1 MGSRIDIPKLIT
13 DIAQNYLFMQNT
25 AFKKRKITALA
36 VIGLLM
42 LLMYGTN
49 LSERQAFKDISG
61 TFTEVY
67 NDRLVVEGYIFRI
80 SENLFRI
87 QKLVDHCDTNYDY
100 SKVINEIAEKE
111 RAIMEI
117 VSNFENTKLTDNEA
131 QYLTDFKAIIE
142 NDLQIKNYGLLYSD
156 SSGVNLNQVQLY
168 DKKISK
174 AQQDLDNLSKIQLEE
189 GEKLINKANIIIN
202 RSQIWS
208 QFEVAL
214 LIILALALYLLLF
227 RNNLTFQK

>member
-1 MGSRIDIPKLIT
+1 MRNAP
-13 DIAQNYLFMQNT
+13 FR
-25 AFKKRKITALA
+25 KRKITALI

-42 LLMYGTN
+42 LLIYGKN
-49 LSERQAFKDISG
+49 LTERQAFKNISS
-61 TFTEVY
+61 TFKEVY

-87 QKLVDHCDTNYDY
+87 QKLVDHCDISYDY
-100 SKVINEIAEKE
+100 SKVVDEIAEKE
-111 RAIMEI
+111 QNIMAI
-117 VSNFENTKLTDNEA
+117 VRDFEKTNLTEKEG
-131 QYLTDFKAIIE
+131 QYLTDFRSIIE

-156 SSGVNLNQVQLY
+156 SSGVNMNQVKLY
-168 DKKISK
+168 DQKISK
-174 AQQDLDNLSKIQLEE
+174 AQLDLDNLSKIQLEE

-214 LIILALALYLLLF
+214 LIILALAMYFLLF
-227 RNNLTFQK
+227 RNKFKSH

>member
-1 MGSRIDIPKLIT
+1 
-13 DIAQNYLFMQNT
+13 MQNT
-25 AFKKRKITALA
+25 AFRKRKITAL
-36 VIGLLM
+36 VIIGLLM
-42 LLMYGTN
+42 LLIYGKN
-49 LSERQAFKDISG
+49 LTERQAFKNISG
-61 TFTEVY
+61 TFAEVY

-87 QKLVDHCDTNYDY
+87 QKLIDHCDISYDY
-100 SKVINEIAEKE
+100 SKVVNAIADHEE
-111 RAIMEI
+111 NILGI
-117 VSNFENTKLTDNEA
+117 VTDFENTNLTNSEE
-131 QYLTDFKAIIE
+131 QYLADFRAIIE
-142 NDLQIKNYGLLYSD
+142 NDLQIKNYSLLYSD
-156 SSGVNLNQVQLY
+156 SSGVNMNQVKLY

-202 RSQIWS
+202 RSQIWA

-227 RNNLTFQK
+227 RNKLTFT

>member
-1 MGSRIDIPKLIT
+1 MRNII
-13 DIAQNYLFMQNT
+13 
-25 AFKKRKITALA
+25 FKKRKITALV

-49 LSERQAFKDISG
+49 LTERQAFKNISN

-87 QKLVDHCDTNYDY
+87 QKLVDHCDNNFDY
-100 SKVINEIAEKE
+100 SNVVDKIAEHE
-111 RAIMEI
+111 RNILGI
-117 VSNFENTKLTDNEA
+117 VDAFEKTNLTENEE
-131 QYLTDFKAIIE
+131 QYLTDFRNIIE
-142 NDLQIKNYGLLYSD
+142 NDLQIENYSLIFSD
-156 SSGVNLNQVQLY
+156 SSGINLSQVQLY
-168 DKKISK
+168 DDKISK

-214 LIILALALYLLLF
+214 LIILALTLYLTLF
-227 RNNLTFQK
+227 RNKETIS

>member
-1 MGSRIDIPKLIT
+1 
-13 DIAQNYLFMQNT
+13 MQNSPSR
-25 AFKKRKITALA
+25 KRKITALII
-36 VIGLLM
+36 IGFLM
-42 LLMYGTN
+42 LLMYGKN
-49 LSERQAFKDISG
+49 LTERTAFKDISN

-87 QKLVDHCDTNYDY
+87 QKLVDHCNINYDY
-100 SKVINEIAEKE
+100 SKVVNEIAEHEKS
-111 RAIMEI
+111 IMDI
-117 VSNFENTKLTDNEA
+117 VVAFEKTNLTENEE
-131 QYLTDFKAIIE
+131 QYLADFKTIIE
-142 NDLQIKNYGLLYSD
+142 TDLQIKNYGSLYSD

-168 DKKISK
+168 DQKISK

-227 RNNLTFQK
+227 RNKLTFT

>member
-1 MGSRIDIPKLIT
+1 MNENNSRRK
-13 DIAQNYLFMQNT
+13 
-25 AFKKRKITALA
+25 KITAL
-36 VIGLLM
+36 VIIGLL
-42 LLMYGTN
+42 LLLFYGKN
-49 LSERQAFKDISG
+49 LTERQAFKNISS

-87 QKLVDHCDTNYDY
+87 QKLVDHCNINYDY
-100 SKVINEIAEKE
+100 SKVIEEIAEHEKNI
-111 RAIMEI
+111 AGI
-117 VSNFENTKLTDNEA
+117 VRDFEKTNLTEQEA
-131 QYLTDFKAIIE
+131 VFLADFSAIIE

-156 SSGVNLNQVQLY
+156 SSGINNSQVMLY
-168 DKKISK
+168 DQKISI
-174 AQQDLDNLSKIQLEE
+174 AQKDLDNLSKIQLEE

-214 LIILALALYLLLF
+214 LIILALALYFILF
-227 RNNLTFQK
+227 RNKKSYS